1 VWTGV
6 VMAAVVVWVAFAG
19 VVLDQ
24 VSPTLSEPETAML
37 ALFSA
42 VFGVWVVVWLVLA
55 WRFSGIGVY
64 VSADG
69 IQVRKWLKTTTISWS
84 EVERIGSAPASR
96 LTVPATNLAIWIF
109 PCHGPK
115 IETMLTDQPHGVLRG
130 VEGFQRTLDS
140 LRKAHAASAV
150 PQGM

>member
-1 VWTGV
+1 
-6 VMAAVVVWVAFAG
+6 MAAVVVWVAFAG
-19 VVLDQ
+19 VVLVQ
-24 VSPTLSEPETAML
+24 VSPTLSERETAML

-42 VFGVWVVVWLVLA
+42 MFGVWVVVWLVFAFA

-69 IQVRKWLKTTTISWS
+69 IQVTKWLKTMTISWS
-84 EVERIGSAPASR
+84 EVERIGAAPATR

-109 PCHGPK
+109 PYHGPK

-140 LRKAHAASAV
+140 LRKAHSASAAQ
-150 PQGM
+150 QGM